1 MENIRICV
9 YRANLL
15 RLCCFLVFVFMQIL
29 NLASDCTLF
38 VFDLRFVE
46 VEEFKFVLILV
57 FDF

>member
-1 MENIRICV
+1 
-9 YRANLL
+9 
-15 RLCCFLVFVFMQIL
+15 MQIL